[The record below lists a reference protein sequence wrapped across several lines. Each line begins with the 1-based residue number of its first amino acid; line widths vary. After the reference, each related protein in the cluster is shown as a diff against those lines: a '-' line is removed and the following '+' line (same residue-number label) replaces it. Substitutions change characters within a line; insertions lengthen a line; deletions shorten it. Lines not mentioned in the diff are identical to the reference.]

1 MFIFLFFKG
10 LLVPICVHVSG
21 ICFLNHKTSFY
32 KHLAVAQCH
41 FYRRKLR
48 VCCRVLAA
56 SPPGGEC
63 LGDHLFEMEKP
74 KHFAR
79 GPGSPLPLSG
89 DMLPLAA
96 TRPAVL
102 LPGSRCAAG
111 SRVQGAAGRPPPA
124 AVGVPAAQ
132 AWAQELLAHTGS

>member
-1 MFIFLFFKG
+1 MCASGVVEDMIKLHKVFIFKSLILVFIFLFFKG

-79 GPGSPLPLSG
+79 GPGSLGLKLS
-89 DMLPLAA
+89 
-96 TRPAVL
+96 L
-102 LPGSRCAAG
+102 L
-111 SRVQGAAGRPPPA
+111 
-124 AVGVPAAQ
+124 
-132 AWAQELLAHTGS
+132 